1 MKLSDEQKASIGPI
15 VANALAENTGSGDS
29 TAPLIPADKMI
40 GATIVAKGSL
50 LLYGELWVNEVFAQ
64 VDDTVIID
72 WYIGDNQTADTDDVI
87 CKLIGPAAAL
97 LSGEQTA
104 LNFLRSLSSTESK
117 NAEAVDFSMLYKI
130 N

>member
-1 MKLSDEQKASIGPI
+1 MKLSDEQKISIGPI
-15 VANALAENTGSGDS
+15 VAKALAEYSASEDS
-29 TAPLIPADKMI
+29 TASLVSADKII
-40 GATIVAKGSL
+40 GATIVARGAL
-50 LLYGELWVNEVFAQ
+50 VLYGELWVNEVFAQ

-72 WYIGDNQTADTDDVI
+72 WYIGDNQTADIDDVI

-97 LSGEQTA
+97 LTGERTA

-117 NAEAVDFSMLYKI
+117 NTDAVDFSMLYKI

>member
-1 MKLSDEQKASIGPI
+1 MTDEQKASIGPI
-15 VANALAENTGSGDS
+15 VAKALAENSGSEDA
-29 TAPLIPADKMI
+29 TASSVSADRI
-40 GATIVAKGSL
+40 VGATIVAKGAL

-72 WYIGDNQTADTDDVI
+72 WYIGDNQTADTEDVI
-87 CKLIGPAAAL
+87 CKLIGPADAL
-97 LSGEQTA
+97 LTGEQTA

-117 NAEAVDFSMLYKI
+117 NTDAVDFSMLYKI